1 MASGVLASLDLA
13 QGVRAGDRAL
23 KWCCEPLRT
32 MPWSRLLGRSTANLD
47 RDPMATVV
55 PAQPRSLDVAQAGY
69 AFRCLESVRDALK
82 RRVEQKVKD
91 IAIEISGSTV
101 NLRSRVNS
109 SHERDAAPDVAWS
122 SPGVRAVINDLRIG

>member
-1 MASGVLASLDLA
+1 
-13 QGVRAGDRAL
+13 
-23 KWCCEPLRT
+23 
-32 MPWSRLLGRSTANLD
+32 
-47 RDPMATVV
+47 
-55 PAQPRSLDVAQAGY
+55 
-69 AFRCLESVRDALK
+69 VRDALK
-82 RRVEQKVKD
+82 RRVERKVKD